1 MLLTGHNGE
10 KRMPSIKIRLG
21 NLEVEYDGDQ
31 KFIES
36 GLLSLISDLKGA
48 APPATGG
55 AANGLADKAT
65 PNGALGHTT
74 SQIAQI
80 MSVSTGPDL
89 AIAAAA
95 HLTLVKGQTHL
106 QRAEILKEMKGA
118 PSFYTD
124 GYSGNLTS
132 ILNGLV
138 KKKTFNPIGANV
150 FALANGPKKEIEEKL
165 ANE

>member
-1 MLLTGHNGE
+1 
-10 KRMPSIKIRLG
+10 MPAIKIRIG
-21 NLEVEYDGDQ
+21 ALEVEYEGDQ

-36 GLLSLISDLKGA
+36 GLLALISELKQAVPSAPASAGA
-48 APPATGG
+48 GAGGPAPNAPAGQS
-55 AANGLADKAT
+55 AF
-65 PNGALGHTT
+65 GHTT

-80 MSVSTGPDL
+80 LSVASGPEL

-95 HLTLVKGQTHL
+95 HLTLVKGQAQL
-106 QRAEILKEMKGA
+106 QRSDILKEMRGA
-118 PSFYTD
+118 PSFYSD

-150 FALANGPKKEIEEKL
+150 FALANSARKEIEEKL
-165 ANE
+165 SSE